1 MFKKLK
7 FLFPITSYIY
17 CHGFFKKNIIFKD
30 IRLKKQDKIYEND
43 LKIKKNKNTL
53 IIFIWHYR
61 E

>member
-53 IIFIWHYR
+53 IIFI
-61 E
+61 